1 MEHYSVVRQI
11 GRGNFGSVYLVEE
24 RGSSASP
31 PPQWVVKKI
40 AIFGMQPQEAEH
52 AMAEARMQ
60 KAMHHPCIVGY
71 KDSWLEDEHLHIAM
85 EYCNGGDLGSAIK
98 RAKAEGR
105 HFSEAQVLD
114 WFSQLCFAVRYI
126 HAEKI
131 LHRDLK
137 TQNVFLTDQN
147 LVRLGDFGIAKVLD
161 NTLASAKSV
170 VGTPYY
176 MSPEVCQSKPY
187 NANSDVWAL
196 GCVLYELCTLC
207 HAFEADSM
215 LHLVVKIVQVRGGQQ
230 ERRARSSSSS
240 SSSREHPFT
249 PTPTHPSSSACAGD
263 APPHPLHLLCRAV
276 CAGEWHAAQGPH
288 AAHLCGRGAALAAA
302 VQAL

>member
-1 MEHYSVVRQI
+1 
-11 GRGNFGSVYLVEE
+11 
-24 RGSSASP
+24 
-31 PPQWVVKKI
+31 
-40 AIFGMQPQEAEH
+40 
-52 AMAEARMQ
+52 MQ

-215 LHLVVKIVQVRGGQQ
+215 LHLVVKIVQVRGRESGACTGAHQ
-230 ERRARSSSSS
+230 RAPL
-240 SSSREHPFT
+240 SRPY
-249 PTPTHPSSSACAGD
+249 
-263 APPHPLHLLCRAV
+263 
-276 CAGEWHAAQGPH
+276 PH
-288 AAHLCGRGAALAAA
+288 AHTLTHAHTHSTLRRRRTPPSPPSTLPSCLRW
-302 VQAL
+302 